1 MLLGTAPNRDPFT
14 ADVAIGARPT
24 LFRFNA
30 AGVLAPADIHVAERL
45 AKLGEETDER
55 VILAAA
61 LAVRGPR
68 FGHVR
73 TALRGVRSTVVAD
86 VEDRSALDLLPW
98 PEEEDWLKA
107 VAASRI
113 VAIGEDGVDD
123 RPLRLVD
130 EALYLDRYWRDEC
143 FVADDLLQRSRG
155 PQPVVDRNLLEQ
167 GLQRMFGRESP
178 PEQRSAAAAAV
189 LRRFSVVAGGPG
201 TGKTTTVAKVMA
213 LLHEQAATS
222 GEPAPLIALAAPT
235 GKAAARME
243 EAVRNSVSD
252 LDTTDEIRER
262 LASAEGLTIHRLLR
276 RRPDSSSRFRHDRN
290 NRLPH
295 DAVIVDETSM
305 VSLSLMGRL
314 LEAIRSDARVILIGD
329 PEQLASVEA
338 GAVLGDIVGPA
349 SGNTV
354 LPASG
359 DTVLPASGDTVLPA
373 PSDIA
378 SDIVGSASGDDGLSG
393 SPKSGAVA
401 EGIVVLRSNFRF
413 GGCLAELALAIRA
426 GDGDSAVRVLNQGN
440 PELRWLDIDSVEVS
454 DIGAAS
460 DNLAP
465 VREMAVS
472 AGRGL
477 FEAAIAGDD
486 PSALRFLS
494 AFRLLCAHRR
504 GAGGVDVWTK
514 VVEAWLAQEVEGFD
528 PDPEW
533 YPGRPVMITAND
545 YSLRLF
551 NGDTGAVVVR
561 EHAGLAV
568 VFPRGGSAVSV
579 SPSRLS
585 AVETVFAT
593 TVHKS
598 QGSEFEQAALVL
610 PPPESPLLTR
620 ELLYTAVTRAK
631 RGLTVVGPEESL
643 RVAVSRPVARASG
656 LTRRLWG

>member
-1 MLLGTAPNRDPFT
+1 MTLVTTPNLDPFRV
-14 ADVAIGARPT
+14 DLAIGARPPLSHFT
-24 LFRFNA
+24 A

-45 AKLGEETDER
+45 AKLGDETDER

-86 VEDRSALDLLPW
+86 VEDRGALDLLPW

-107 VAASRI
+107 VAASPI
-113 VAIGEDGVDD
+113 VAVGEDAGLV

-143 FVADDLLQRSRG
+143 FVADDLLRRSTG
-155 PQPVVDRNLLEQ
+155 PQPAVDRNLLEE
-167 GLQRMFGRESP
+167 GLQRMFGLESP
-178 PEQRSAAAAAV
+178 PEQSWAAAAA
-189 LRRFSVVAGGPG
+189 LMRRFSVVAGGPG
-201 TGKTTTVAKVMA
+201 TGKTTTVAKVIA
-213 LLHEQAATS
+213 LLNEQAAAS
-222 GEPAPLIALAAPT
+222 GEPPPLIALAAPT

-243 EAVRNSVSD
+243 EAVRHSVSD
-252 LDTTDEIRER
+252 LDTNVEIRER

-295 DAVIVDETSM
+295 DAVIIDETSM
-305 VSLSLMGRL
+305 VSLSLMARL
-314 LEAIRSDARVILIGD
+314 LEAIRSDARVILVGD

-349 SGNTV
+349 SGDATQ
-354 LPASG
+354 PASG
-359 DTVLPASGDTVLPA
+359 NVAQPG
-373 PSDIA
+373 
-378 SDIVGSASGDDGLSG
+378 
-393 SPKSGAVA
+393 SGAVA

-413 GGCLAELALAIRA
+413 GGCLAELARAIRS
-426 GDGDSAVRVLNQGN
+426 GDADSAVAILSQGN
-440 PELRWLDIDSVEVS
+440 SELRWLDSDPIEVS
-454 DIGAAS
+454 EIAAADS
-460 DNLAP
+460 LAP

-472 AGRGL
+472 AGREL
-477 FEAAIAGDD
+477 FEAAIAGNE
-486 PSALRFLS
+486 PAALGSLS
-494 AFRLLCAHRR
+494 AFRLLCAHRH
-504 GAGGVDVWTK
+504 GSGGVEVWTR
-514 VVEAWLAQEVEGFD
+514 VVEAWLAEEIEGFD

-561 EHAGLAV
+561 GDGGLGV
-568 VFPRGGSAVSV
+568 VFPRGGSVVSV
-579 SPSRLS
+579 TPSRLS

-631 RGLTVVGPEESL
+631 RSLTVVGPEESL

>member
-1 MLLGTAPNRDPFT
+1 MLVTAPNRDPFT
-14 ADVAIGARPT
+14 ADVAIGARP
-24 LFRFNA
+24 LLLRFNG

-86 VEDRSALDLLPW
+86 VEDRGALDLLPW
-98 PEEEDWLKA
+98 PDEEDWLKA

-113 VAIGEDGVDD
+113 VAIGQDGVDV

-143 FVADDLLQRSRG
+143 FVADDLLQRSGG
-155 PQPVVDRNLLEQ
+155 PQPVVDRNLLEE

-178 PEQRSAAAAAV
+178 PEQKSAAAAAV

-201 TGKTTTVAKVMA
+201 TGKTTTVAKVIA
-213 LLHEQAATS
+213 LLHEQAAAN
-222 GEPAPLIALAAPT
+222 GEAAPLIALAAPT

-243 EAVRNSVSD
+243 EAVRHSVSD
-252 LDTTDEIRER
+252 LDTNDEIRER

-305 VSLSLMGRL
+305 VSLSLMARL
-314 LEAIRSDARVILIGD
+314 LEAIRTDARVILIGD

-349 SGNTV
+349 SGDV
-354 LPASG
+354 GLPAS
-359 DTVLPASGDTVLPA
+359 
-373 PSDIA
+373 
-378 SDIVGSASGDDGLSG
+378 SDIVGSASDYLRLSA
-393 SPKSGAVA
+393 SPKSGPVA

-413 GGCLAELALAIRA
+413 GGCLAELASAIRA
-426 GDGDSAVRVLNQGN
+426 DDADSAVAVLSQGN
-440 PELRWLDIDSVEVS
+440 PELRWLDIDPIEVS
-454 DIGAAS
+454 DRASAS
-460 DNLAP
+460 DDLAP
-465 VREMAVS
+465 VREMTVS

-477 FEAAIAGDD
+477 FEAAIAGDE
-486 PSALRFLS
+486 PSTLRFLS

-504 GAGGVDVWTK
+504 GAGGVDVWTDI
-514 VVEAWLAQEVEGFD
+514 VEAWLAQEVEGFD
-528 PDPEW
+528 PGPEW

-561 EHAGLAV
+561 EDAGLAV
-568 VFPRGGSAVSV
+568 VFPRGGSAISV

-585 AVETVFAT
+585 SVETVFAT

-598 QGSEFEQAALVL
+598 QGSEFDQAALVL